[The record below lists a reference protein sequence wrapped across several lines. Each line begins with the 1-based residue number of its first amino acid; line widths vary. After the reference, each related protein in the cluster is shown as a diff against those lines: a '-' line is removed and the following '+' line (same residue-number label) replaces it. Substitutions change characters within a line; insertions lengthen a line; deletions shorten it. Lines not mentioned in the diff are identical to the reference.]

1 MANMAQMILTQL
13 QKRNPQVMQ
22 QINQLKNSGVSPQEF
37 LITQLGNSNNNPA
50 INQLIKMAKEGN
62 NEGIENFARD
72 VFKQKG
78 LDFDKEF
85 SNFMNKLGS

>member
-1 MANMAQMILTQL
+1 
-13 QKRNPQVMQ
+13 MQ
-22 QINQLKNSGVSPQEF
+22 QISQLKNSGNNPQEF

-50 INQLIKMAKEGN
+50 ISQLIKMAKEGN

>member
-1 MANMAQMILTQL
+1 
-13 QKRNPQVMQ
+13 MQ
-22 QINQLKNSGVSPQEF
+22 QISQLKNSGNNPQEF
-37 LITQLGNSNNNPA
+37 LMNELIGKNNNNPA
-50 INQLIKMAKEGN
+50 FNQLVKMAQEGN
-62 NEGIENFARD
+62 IQGVENFARD

>member
-1 MANMAQMILTQL
+1 MA
-13 QKRNPQVMQ
+13 Q

-78 LDFDKEF
+78 LNFDEEF
-85 SNFMNKLGS
+85 SNFMKNLGS